1 MKKPEQKNPTNIY
14 LHKAQQKNKQKRRD
28 FITIVLVSLCEMQ
41 VFLFS
46 NKEKTCCWWLILE
59 VRRGTE
65 QLSVSYKQYLTLTP
79 AGWIGKRGHKW
90 KCWFFLTFFWKF
102 RF

>member
-1 MKKPEQKNPTNIY
+1 
-14 LHKAQQKNKQKRRD
+14 
-28 FITIVLVSLCEMQ
+28 
-41 VFLFS
+41 
-46 NKEKTCCWWLILE
+46 
-59 VRRGTE
+59 
-65 QLSVSYKQYLTLTP
+65 LTLTP